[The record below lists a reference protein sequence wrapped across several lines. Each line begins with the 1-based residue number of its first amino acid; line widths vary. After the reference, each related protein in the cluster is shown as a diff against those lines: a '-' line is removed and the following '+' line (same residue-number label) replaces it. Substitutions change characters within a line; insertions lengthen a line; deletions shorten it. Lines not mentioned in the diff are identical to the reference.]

1 MNSNPKPT
9 NSELEILSVLWRNGP
24 STVKQV
30 HQELA
35 VRGTGYTTILKL
47 MQIMA
52 EKGLV
57 SRQEEGRAHVYEA
70 AYAQEAAQK
79 SLLGELVEKVFGGS
93 SQALVLRALENQPTS
108 KQELEQIRALIDKL
122 EGTKRD

>member
-57 SRQEEGRAHVYEA
+57 SRQEEGRAHIYEA

-79 SLLGELVEKVFGGS
+79 NLLGELVEKVFGGS
-93 SQALVLRALENQPTS
+93 SQALVLRALENQPAS